1 MADQKAFINRDV
13 SWLAFNNRV
22 LAEANDVTNPLFE
35 RLLSLSFVVS
45 NKEEFIAVRLASYYI
60 KLKDY
65 KNAFETQNI
74 INELVAGISNMNS
87 DVDSAYKNLCA
98 LLKTSG
104 IDVSAYDKKWAS
116 EYFDNNI
123 KSSLKIRRIVN
134 TQPLPLL
141 KEKTL
146 HIALMLDNQL
156 NSFTLVEVP
165 DNLARLV
172 EMPSEEG
179 KVSLTLIEKS
189 LLITFISYSPIKI

>member
-22 LAEANDVTNPLFE
+22 LAEANDATNPLFE

-45 NKEEFIAVRLASYYI
+45 NKEDFIAVRLASYYL

-74 INELVAGISNMNS
+74 INELVAGISNMTS

-141 KEKTL
+141 KERPYT
-146 HIALMLDNQL
+146 
-156 NSFTLVEVP
+156 
-165 DNLARLV
+165 
-172 EMPSEEG
+172 
-179 KVSLTLIEKS
+179 
-189 LLITFISYSPIKI
+189 